1 MTESY
6 ALLLLII
13 KYELL
18 QAECEGLE
26 VNQLS

>member
-6 ALLLLII
+6 ALLLLMI

-18 QAECEGLE
+18 QAEFEGLK